1 MASKVIGDYN
11 PSARDV
17 VNNFNGNYL
26 VYVSWDKHR
35 MINSA
40 MGFPLPPQMP
50 FKALLSDVLPMCF
63 KDHPEF
69 EKLDWKTTEVN
80 WNLNGESFTPDVE
93 KSLEENGIDHK
104 SLIRFE
110 TPQLTGLNGLG
121 L

>member
-69 EKLDWKTTEVN
+69 EYYTARKLDIENSAADRTLIGDFFEVQEGKNLGGTEGKLCQTKKVY
-80 WNLNGESFTPDVE
+80 
-93 KSLEENGIDHK
+93 K
-104 SLIRFE
+104 
-110 TPQLTGLNGLG
+110 
-121 L
+121 